1 MQTKKSYFGKH
12 EKTADHKLVCSNLL
26 DAARQDARQTGR
38 RLDSTNM
45 CTWFT
50 WLDKTNRQMHRC
62 KLDAANADDLVS
74 QLDNANLTGSQQADD
89 SQHSIAESAKQAD
102 RIILA
107 LQNVEC

>member
-12 EKTADHKLVCSNLL
+12 EKTADHKLVSSNLS

-50 WLDKTNRQMHRC
+50 WLDRTNRQMQRC
-62 KLDAANADDLVS
+62 KLDTANAYDLVS
-74 QLDNANLTGSQQADD
+74 WLDSANSTGSQQEDD
-89 SQHSIAESAKQAD
+89 S
-102 RIILA
+102 
-107 LQNVEC
+107 

>member
-62 KLDAANADDLVS
+62 KLDAANADDPVS

-89 SQHSIAESAKQAD
+89 S
-102 RIILA
+102 
-107 LQNVEC
+107 

>member
-89 SQHSIAESAKQAD
+89 S
-102 RIILA
+102 
-107 LQNVEC
+107 